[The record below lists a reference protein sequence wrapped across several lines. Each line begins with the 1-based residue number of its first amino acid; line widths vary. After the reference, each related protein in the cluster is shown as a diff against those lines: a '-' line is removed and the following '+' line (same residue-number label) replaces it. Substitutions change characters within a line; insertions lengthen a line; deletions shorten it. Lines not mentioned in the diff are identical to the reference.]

1 MKRPGL
7 IFLFAAALSPLCHAA
22 PAIGLLPEDKMPLQV
37 AESERNPFG
46 KRVVKVA
53 AVQAETESE
62 ESKIRAVIEKLPLGG
77 MTRGYGVVKVLLGSY
92 MVAEGQTL
100 PDVIPNQTEK
110 VKVLSVTA
118 DRVELGF
125 VDKDGTAE
133 TRKIGRLFNLSPSVR
148 FKLGGKPAPEAK
160 GDDAAGLDGVTKKNE
175 PGTSR

>member
-7 IFLFAAALSPLCHAA
+7 VFLFAAAFSPLCHAA
-22 PAIGLLPEDKMPLQV
+22 PAIGLLPEDKMPVQV

-46 KRVVKVA
+46 KRVAKVA
-53 AVQAETESE
+53 AAPAVTESE
-62 ESKIRAVIEKLPLGG
+62 ETKIRSVIENLPLGG

-118 DRVELGF
+118 DRVDLGF

-133 TRKIGRLFNLSPSVR
+133 TRKIGLLINLSPSVR
-148 FKLGGKPAPEAK
+148 FKLGGKSAPEAK
-160 GDDAAGLDGVTKKNE
+160 GGEAPGLGGVTKKNE